1 MDTKIHPI
9 LSSRLARNVK
19 AERERRK
26 LTQRG
31 LAALCGVS
39 HAYITQIETEA
50 RDNVTTDTIDR
61 LAAGLKI
68 DPARLLK
75 E

>member
-1 MDTKIHPI
+1 MDAKIHPI
-9 LSSRLARNVK
+9 LSARLAKNVK
-19 AERERRK
+19 AERERRN

-39 HAYITQIETEA
+39 HAYITQIETAA
-50 RDNVTTDTIDR
+50 RENVSTTTIDR
-61 LAAGLKI
+61 LAHGLKI
-68 DPARLLK
+68 DPVRLLK